1 MDVRKIVNSLIE
13 DIANGTSINQILLKA
28 QIVAFN
34 IDDKRFSQLIK
45 NEQQGYSAKDEIP
58 DYRKQKTMV
67 KATFVDS
74 FQNVQTVEVHSEA
87 IEDERIR
94 DLMTFVFVRE
104 PLILVENMYKNSDS
118 AMVRVPVPVFAY
130 PTIKSL
136 YEGYN
141 VGVYSAY
148 HCFPKESLL
157 AIVETFKAQLMD
169 LLLQFDKKLNWNVDL
184 ADEKNKAM
192 VQSIINNVYHI
203 HAVVANTG
211 EGCVNTNDIR
221 LKKLPK

>member
-1 MDVRKIVNSLIE
+1 MEIRKIVNSLIE
-13 DIANGTSINQILLKA
+13 DIANNASINQILLKA

-34 IDDKRFSQLIK
+34 IDDKRFSQLIR
-45 NEQQGYSAKDEIP
+45 NEQQGYSAKDETP

-74 FQNVQTVEVHSEA
+74 FQNVQTEEVHCEA
-87 IEDERIR
+87 IEDKRIR
-94 DLMTFVFVRE
+94 DLMTYVFIRE
-104 PLILVENMYKNSDS
+104 PLIQVENMYKNAESG
-118 AMVRVPVPVFAY
+118 MVRVQVPVFAF

-136 YEGYN
+136 YEGY
-141 VGVYSAY
+141 GIEVYSAY

-157 AIVETFKAQLMD
+157 SIVETFKAQLLD
-169 LLLQFDKKLNWNVDL
+169 LLLQFDKKLNWNIEL
-184 ADEKNKAM
+184 SDEKNKAV

-211 EGCVNTNDIR
+211 EGNVNTNDINLER
-221 LKKLPK
+221 